1 MSSPFS
7 KQMSQNIARLSD
19 SLNNNT
25 SALSQLPIISTPPI
39 STTPVGIVS
48 QQIPLNN
55 SDGGWKKYLSM
66 ETLKHPWVK
75 IAAIMIVVFGI
86 LIAVRPYIWKN
97 KEKRPGLTKIFLG
110 LLVVS
115 IPIFFWYLKRNK
127 TL

>member
-19 SLNNNT
+19 SLNSNAT
-25 SALSQLPIISTPPI
+25 TLSQQLPKISTPPV
-39 STTPVGIVS
+39 STTPVGNVPQS
-48 QQIPLNN
+48 PSN
-55 SDGGWKKYLSM
+55 SSSGGWKKYLSM

-75 IAAIMIVVFGI
+75 ISAIIIVLFGI

-110 LLVVS
+110 LLIVS
-115 IPIFFWYLKRNK
+115 IPVFFWYLKRNK
-127 TL
+127 TQ